1 MKRRDFLMKGVTAI
15 GAVAFTESRQR
26 VFAAE
31 TSKSGVRR
39 ALKKAVNLRMIKAPG
54 ASVVDQFKMGRDA
67 GFDGIEVNLPDD
79 ALSTDLL
86 NEARNASGLEIAG
99 VICTPHWSFP
109 LSDPDPSKREKTVK
123 GLQFA
128 LRQSGEIGCKRVLL
142 VPGVVNQAVNYKDC
156 WSRSIEGIRRCIE
169 DAEKARCHIAVEN
182 VWNQFIT
189 NPVEALRFLDEIN
202 SPWVGWHF
210 DVGNAVVYGWPEH
223 WPAILGKRIVNVH
236 IKEFSN
242 AKANAEGLRK
252 GFNVELG
259 EGEVNWAAV
268 MKALDGAGYEG
279 YGVAEVPGGDGER
292 LKFLSQ
298 RMSQLFAS

>member
-1 MKRRDFLMKGVTAI
+1 MKRRDFLTTGVTAVA
-15 GAVAFTESRQR
+15 AVAFTESHRS

-54 ASVVDQFKMGRDA
+54 ASVVDQFKMARDA
-67 GFDGIEVNLPDD
+67 GFDGVEVNLPDD
-79 ALSTDLL
+79 ALTTDLL

-109 LSDPDPSKREKTVK
+109 LSDPDLGKREKTVK

-156 WSRSIEGIRRCIE
+156 WNRSIEGIRRCIE
-169 DAEKARCHIAVEN
+169 DAERARCHIAVEN

-189 NPVEALRFLDEIN
+189 NPVEALRFLEEIN

-268 MKALDGAGYEG
+268 MRALDGAGYEG
-279 YGVAEVPGGDGER
+279 YGVAEVPGGDAER